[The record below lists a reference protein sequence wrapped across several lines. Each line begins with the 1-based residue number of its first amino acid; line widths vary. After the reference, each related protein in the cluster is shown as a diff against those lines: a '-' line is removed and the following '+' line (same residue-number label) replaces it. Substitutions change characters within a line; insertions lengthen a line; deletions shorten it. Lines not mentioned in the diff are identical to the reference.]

1 MDDFEVRQ
9 ALALIKDR
17 VKEIKK
23 DEDWKVNIAKEWND
37 AADEAGVA
45 AEESGQYRQ
54 KDDDN
59 KSVVSYSKDCY
70 QCVNAKCR
78 EWQVKYV

>member
-23 DEDWKVNIAKEWND
+23 DEDWKVNMAKEWNE
-37 AADEAGVA
+37 AADDAGVA
-45 AEESGQYRQ
+45 AEDYGQTKQ
-54 KDDDN
+54 KDDDT
-59 KSVVSYSKDCY
+59 KSVVSYSKLFSH
-70 QCVNAKCR
+70 
-78 EWQVKYV
+78 